1 MGDNHEYGADSGS
14 NQSSTVDL
22 ITRKDEGKTLKNL
35 ILQNRYVQVCI
46 SCIMFNNQPILHN
59 RQN

>member
-1 MGDNHEYGADSGS
+1 MGDNHEYGAASGS

-35 ILQNRYVQVCI
+35 ILQNPYVQVCI
-46 SCIMFNNQPILHN
+46 SCIMFTNQPIA
-59 RQN
+59 